1 MVKVGRVAVT
11 SADPPRWRASTSGPW
26 VRQAERFK
34 LRMATVRPSL
44 VSIANIFQR
53 VSLNSWELRRCSCAL
68 AETTKVCP
76 VCVYRSPVRCELVR
90 AAATGL
96 RKTITPSKL

>member
-26 VRQAERFK
+26 VRQAERFE

-68 AETTKVCP
+68 AETTKGLFTVRRDDP
-76 VCVYRSPVRCELVR
+76 VVEGLV
-90 AAATGL
+90 AL
-96 RKTITPSKL
+96 R